1 MTTGVTAAPAKA
13 PASATFGP
21 LIVPL
26 LALAVFINY
35 VDRGNLATAA
45 PLMTGELGLD
55 AAQIGLLISAFFWA
69 YTPGLVLAGW
79 LADRFNA
86 YMTLAAGLALWSVAT
101 LLSGFAGGFVAL
113 LMLRLLLGIGE
124 AAAFPC
130 SSALLARHVD
140 ANKLGAANGLI
151 IVGLSLGPAVGIFFG
166 GHLMEQLGWRGVFIL
181 FGAIS
186 LLWLLPWL
194 LATRHLSRAHAQPAP
209 GDGLSFGQIL
219 RRPELWG
226 ASLGHFS
233 VNFGFYFIV
242 SWMPL
247 YLVQA
252 RGYTVGEMANIG
264 GALYVV
270 YASASFL
277 SGWVSDRWISSG
289 ATANRVRKTFFVA
302 THALAAGGLLVGAV
316 APPHIAVGS
325 LFAVAIGLGAV
336 GPHIFAT
343 GQTLAGPRGG
353 GKWMGIQNGCAN
365 FAGILGPILTG
376 IIVKETGAWEGAFL
390 LAAAF
395 TVIGV
400 VAWSLMIRKIA
411 PIEWGAKA

>member
-1 MTTGVTAAPAKA
+1 MTTAASPAKTAAV
-13 PASATFGP
+13 FGP
-21 LIVPL
+21 MIVPL

-45 PLMTGELGLD
+45 PLIKGELALD
-55 AAQIGLLISAFFWA
+55 ATQIGLLISAFFWA

-101 LLSGFAGGFVAL
+101 LLSGLAGGFVAL
-113 LMLRLLLGIGE
+113 LLLRLLLGVGE

-140 ANKLGAANGLI
+140 PRQLGAANGLI
-151 IVGLSLGPAVGIFFG
+151 IAGLSLGPAVGIFFG
-166 GHLMEQLGWRGVFIL
+166 GHLMEQFGWRGVFLL

-186 LLWLLPWL
+186 LLWLAPWL
-194 LATRHLSRAHAQPAP
+194 LATRHLSRASAQPAA
-209 GDGLSFGQIL
+209 GDSLGFGAIL

-226 ASLGHFS
+226 AALGHFS

-252 RGYTVGEMANIG
+252 QGYTVGEMANIG
-264 GALYVV
+264 GALYVI
-270 YASASFL
+270 YAGASFA
-277 SGWVSDRWISSG
+277 SGWISDRWIGTG
-289 ATANRVRKTFFVA
+289 AAPNRVRKTFFVA
-302 THALAAGGLLVGAV
+302 THAVAAGGLLVGAV
-316 APPHIAVGS
+316 APPQIAVAS
-325 LFAVAIGLGAV
+325 LFVVAIGLGAV

-343 GQTLAGPRGG
+343 GQTLAGPRAA
-353 GKWMGIQNGCAN
+353 GKWMGVQNGCAN

-376 IIVKETGAWEGAFL
+376 VIVDRTGAWEGAFL
-390 LAAAF
+390 LAAGF

-400 VAWSLMIRKIA
+400 VAWSLMIRKIE
-411 PIEWGAKA
+411 PIEWDTSRP